1 MLNSIFLPTQLP
13 DQSLSEDEMIAQ
25 FGSIK
30 NFYKATAQHLS
41 TYYNRQSPS
50 EFDKVSNGVGS
61 GEVQQIIDN
70 LTYFHGIQKNTEFA
84 YLSETLD
91 EVGKRTDM
99 ATPYMAGQD
108 IGSILLFMQGQF
120 MGIVSSAEPRIDV
133 INPESKNELTQ
144 KVKMVQAMK
153 VFKDIIAKITE
164 TTGMDMVSP
173 ADPNADIGELIKTLQ
188 LSTNSEF
195 VKYANI
201 VLEYVKRNGM
211 AVQDYARSL
220 INVLAGRRAIIYVD
234 NDGILHNI
242 EPYNYAKV
250 SYRDDDFGK
259 YDYARG
265 MVQRMHRDDFLAR
278 YSDELSQSEIEE
290 VRSGAFLSYSG
301 FAVFDSMYNYNLF
314 DTATNEMSLIT
325 WYWKSTLD
333 TGYDVRTEEDGTKV
347 VYKVRKNKSGKKGKP
362 VQVIRKATIGANW
375 VVVDYGIHDVLED
388 PNQIG
393 NKLFPISVFEP
404 NVFLGINR
412 SLVDRLKGKQKELDA
427 INQRVRENYTMDLGT
442 VLSFN
447 GKKFKNGLTPELMYE
462 QLRRTRITVSTTS
475 GLEDDITNNEP
486 LMQREDVSLMRDIQN
501 YLSIKQAM
509 QQDIKE
515 IANVSAM
522 TMGRQDTYVGL
533 RTQQNSQALAAN
545 SVQYYYM
552 GVMQVFADAAAMGVE
567 YVRKDIYKNP
577 TKQKWL
583 SLLGEKGVEMM
594 NLISKQPLW
603 KLQAYISTRDII
615 DPVRKQRMLGMLDN
629 LAATGQIDVMDWLN
643 VEDAKT
649 ITELKSSF
657 AYSLNKKA
665 EMQRIQ
671 AMIAQATNVQRTDIM
686 AEGQMQSKMIEQRGM
701 NQRNAA
707 DNITKMA
714 SQMLKE
720 GRSQEE
726 VNAFLAGAANEQ
738 GAPQGQPMQQ
748 EQPMQQGQPMM

>member
-1 MLNSIFLPTQLP
+1 
-13 DQSLSEDEMIAQ
+13 
-25 FGSIK
+25 
-30 NFYKATAQHLS
+30 
-41 TYYNRQSPS
+41 
-50 EFDKVSNGVGS
+50 
-61 GEVQQIIDN
+61 
-70 LTYFHGIQKNTEFA
+70 
-84 YLSETLD
+84 
-91 EVGKRTDM
+91 
-99 ATPYMAGQD
+99 
-108 IGSILLFMQGQF
+108 
-120 MGIVSSAEPRIDV
+120 
-133 INPESKNELTQ
+133 
-144 KVKMVQAMK
+144 
-153 VFKDIIAKITE
+153 
-164 TTGMDMVSP
+164 
-173 ADPNADIGELIKTLQ
+173 
-188 LSTNSEF
+188 
-195 VKYANI
+195 
-201 VLEYVKRNGM
+201 
-211 AVQDYARSL
+211 
-220 INVLAGRRAIIYVD
+220 
-234 NDGILHNI
+234 
-242 EPYNYAKV
+242 
-250 SYRDDDFGK
+250 
-259 YDYARG
+259 
-265 MVQRMHRDDFLAR
+265 
-278 YSDELSQSEIEE
+278 
-290 VRSGAFLSYSG
+290 
-301 FAVFDSMYNYNLF
+301 
-314 DTATNEMSLIT
+314 
-325 WYWKSTLD
+325 
-333 TGYDVRTEEDGTKV
+333 
-347 VYKVRKNKSGKKGKP
+347 
-362 VQVIRKATIGANW
+362 

-486 LMQREDVSLMRDIQN
+486 LMQREDVSLMRDIHN

-701 NQRNAA
+701 NQRNSA

-726 VNAFLAGAANEQ
+726 INAFLAGADNEQ

>member
-13 DQSLSEDEMIAQ
+13 DQSLSEDEMIKQ
-25 FGSIK
+25 YGSIK
-30 NFYKATAQHLS
+30 GFYKATAQHLS

-50 EFDKVSNGVGS
+50 EFSKIAQGVGS
-61 GEVQQIIDN
+61 GEVQQIMDN
-70 LTYFHGIQKNTEFA
+70 FTYFQGVQRNTEFA

-91 EVGKRTDM
+91 EMGKTTEM
-99 ATPYMAGQD
+99 ATPYMPGQD
-108 IGSILLFMQGQF
+108 IASILLFMQGQF
-120 MGIVSSAEPRIDV
+120 LGVVSSAEPRIDV
-133 INPESKNELTQ
+133 INPESQNELTQ
-144 KVKMVQAMK
+144 KVKMTQAMK
-153 VFKDIIAKITE
+153 IFKNIIDKVTE
-164 TTGMDMVSP
+164 TTGMNAVPP
-173 ADPNADIGELIKTLQ
+173 ADPNAEINELVKTLQ

-201 VLEYVKRNGM
+201 ILEYVKRNGM
-211 AVQDYARSL
+211 AVQDYGRAL

-234 NDGILHNI
+234 NDGILHNV

-259 YDYARG
+259 HDFARG
-265 MVQRMHRDDFLAR
+265 MVQFMHKDEFLAK
-278 YSDELSQSEIEE
+278 YADELNQEEIEDIKT
-290 VRSGAFLSYSG
+290 GAFVGNMG
-301 FAVFDSMYNYNLF
+301 FPEFRNMFNYDLYDSM
-314 DTATNEMSLIT
+314 TNQMSVIT
-325 WYWKSTLD
+325 WFWKSTLD
-333 TGYDVRTEEDGTKV
+333 TGYDVRTEDDGTKTI
-347 VYKVRKNKSGKKGKP
+347 YKVRKNKSNKRGKP

-375 VVVDYGIHDVLED
+375 TVVDYGIHDVLED

-393 NKLFPISVFEP
+393 NKLFPLCVFEP

-442 VLSFN
+442 ILAFN
-447 GKKFKNGLTPELMYE
+447 GKKFKNGMTPEEIYQ
-462 QLRRTRITVSTTS
+462 QLRRTRVTVSTTS

-509 QQDIKE
+509 QQDIKD

-552 GVMQVFADAAAMGVE
+552 GVMQVFADAAQVAVE
-567 YVRKDIYKNP
+567 YVRKDIFKNP

-594 NLISKQPLW
+594 NIISKQPLW

-629 LAATGQIDVMDWLN
+629 LAATGQVDILDWLN

-649 ITELKSSF
+649 ITELKASF

-671 AMIAQATNVQRTDIM
+671 AMINQATNVQRTDIM
-686 AEGQMQSKMIEQRGM
+686 AEGQMQSKMIEQQGM
-701 NQRNAA
+701 NKRNAA

-714 SQMLKE
+714 NQMMKE

-726 VNAFLAGAANEQ
+726 INSFLAGAAGQGEQQGMPQEQ
-738 GAPQGQPMQQ
+738 GMAMPQ
-748 EQPMQQGQPMM
+748 